1 MLVLDEP
8 TNDLDIETLELLEEL
23 LVQYDGTLLLVSHD
37 RTFLNNVVSSTIV
50 FEGDGVLKTY
60 VGGYDD
66 WIDQRIKP
74 EANSPK
80 ATKLSSIQKTSKR
93 KLSNREREEL
103 KTLPA
108 TIEKFEIELEQLQ
121 LQMSDPPS
129 IEKERRDLFCQS
141 NAPNPFLKKLEYA
154 YQRWEELDA
163 MQ

>member
-66 WIDQRIKP
+66 WLDQRIKP

-108 TIEKFEIELEQLQ
+108 TIEKFEKELEELQ
-121 LQMSDPPS
+121 LQMAICLFYRKS
-129 IEKERRDLFCQS
+129 KEEISSANQRAESLPQ
-141 NAPNPFLKKLEYA
+141 KLEYA